1 MGLSAVAFL
10 AIVIFQM
17 CLSMPA
23 PDEERYF
30 DKEVK
35 ILLPSVVVEVFN
47 L

>member
-10 AIVIFQM
+10 AIVIFHM

-30 DKEVK
+30 DKEVW
-35 ILLPSVVVEVFN
+35 IIF
-47 L
+47 